1 MPEQLSFCLELSS
14 QSMNESCFA
23 DPMNQD
29 GSKDSKNSE
38 EVKGRRNEK
47 KCKKNENSIKQ
58 IVLHTLD

>member
-1 MPEQLSFCLELSS
+1 MPKRPSFCLELSS
-14 QSMNESCFA
+14 QSMNESFFA

-38 EVKGRRNEK
+38 EVKGHRNEK
-47 KCKKNENSIKQ
+47 NVQKNENSIKQ